1 MQAIDRPANVPL
13 EPAMQLNRTF
23 LFAPANHERRSEKV
37 FTVGADAAIL
47 DLEDAVANAEKAAA
61 RTSAADALRHRAT
74 LGSGTAVSPRT
85 RAYVRVNALDTG
97 LTFDDLDAV
106 IVAGLDGIV
115 LPKVNRPADAQMVD
129 WVMTSLEARRG
140 LTPGMIDLMPLIETA
155 AGLGA
160 VRDIANCGVGRMKR
174 LSFGAGDYTRDLG
187 MEWSRAEGE
196 LLPARSEMV
205 LAARMAGLE
214 PPIDTVFIHIND
226 ADGFAASAT
235 CSRDLGFQG
244 RLCIHPDQVAATHT
258 VFTPDVETA
267 AWAARIIEAFD
278 EAERAGLASIQV
290 DGYFVDY
297 PIVEKA
303 RRIVQLADAARVTGA
318 DH

>member
-1 MQAIDRPANVPL
+1 
-13 EPAMQLNRTF
+13 MQLNRTF
-23 LFAPANHERRSEKV
+23 LFAPANHQRRSEKV

-47 DLEDAVANAEKAAA
+47 DLEDAVAHAEKAAA
-61 RTSAADALRHRAT
+61 RTSAADALSRRAILASDT
-74 LGSGTAVSPRT
+74 TAPHRT

-106 IVAGLDGIV
+106 IVAGLDGLV
-115 LPKVNRPADAQMVD
+115 LPKVNRPADVQMVD
-129 WVMTSLEARRG
+129 WVITSLEARRG
-140 LTPGMIDLMPLIETA
+140 LTPGAIDLMPLIETA
-155 AGLGA
+155 DGLGA
-160 VRDIANCGVGRMKR
+160 VRDIAKSDVNRMRR

-205 LAARMAGLE
+205 LATRMGGLE
-214 PPIDTVFIHIND
+214 PPVDTVFIHIND
-226 ADGFAASAT
+226 AEGFAASAT

-244 RLCIHPDQVAATHT
+244 RLCIHPDQVAATHA
-258 VFTPDVETA
+258 VFTPDAETA
-267 AWAARIIEAFD
+267 AWATRIIAAFD

-303 RRIVQLADAARVTGA
+303 RRIVRLADAARATGA
-318 DH
+318 TD